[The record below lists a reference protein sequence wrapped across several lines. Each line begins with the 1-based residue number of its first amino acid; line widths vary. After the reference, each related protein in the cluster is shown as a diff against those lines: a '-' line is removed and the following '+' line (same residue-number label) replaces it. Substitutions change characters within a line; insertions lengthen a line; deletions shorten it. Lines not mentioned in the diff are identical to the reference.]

1 MFADNIDIASYA
13 DDTTPY
19 VSGVTLDSTV
29 KSLEKIADLLFT
41 WFNYNQMKGNEDK
54 CHVILSSQDN
64 VHVNIGTA
72 QIENSKCQKLLGINI
87 DSKLTFEDHINRI
100 CKKASAK
107 LNALG
112 RISYYMDP
120 LKRRLP
126 VNAFFTSQF
135 NYCPLTWMFHSRK
148 LNNKINRLHERCL
161 RLIYSDRGSS
171 YEELLDKDNSVPIHQ
186 KNLQKLAIEM
196 FKTYTGMAPQ
206 IMNEVFPRNYILNY
220 NLRRHPEFASRAI
233 NTVHYGSES
242 LSFLGPKI
250 WEMLPVDLKN
260 SDSLDSFKSGIK
272 NWRPQECPC
281 RLCKRYI
288 HRVGFTQISK

>member
-1 MFADNIDIASYA
+1 M
-13 DDTTPY
+13 
-19 VSGVTLDSTV
+19 
-29 KSLEKIADLLFT
+29 
-41 WFNYNQMKGNEDK
+41 
-54 CHVILSSQDN
+54 
-64 VHVNIGTA
+64 
-72 QIENSKCQKLLGINI
+72 GINI

-120 LKRRLP
+120 LKRRLL

-171 YEELLDKDNSVPIHQ
+171 YEELLDKDNSEPIRQ
-186 KNLQKLAIEM
+186 KNLQKLAIEV

-206 IMNEVFPRNYILNY
+206 IMNEVFPGNFTLNY

-288 HRVGFTQISK
+288 HQVGFTQISK

>member
-1 MFADNIDIASYA
+1 MFTDNIDIASYA

-107 LNALG
+107 LNALS

-120 LKRRLP
+120 LKRQLL
-126 VNAFFTSQF
+126 VNVFFTSQF
-135 NYCPLTWMFHSRK
+135 NYCPLTWMFHCRK
-148 LNNKINRLHERCL
+148 LNNKINGLHERCL
-161 RLIYSDRGSS
+161 RLIYSDRNSS
-171 YEELLDKDNSVPIHQ
+171 YEELLDKDNTVPIHQ

-196 FKTYTGMAPQ
+196 FK
-206 IMNEVFPRNYILNY
+206 
-220 NLRRHPEFASRAI
+220 
-233 NTVHYGSES
+233 
-242 LSFLGPKI
+242 K
-250 WEMLPVDLKN
+250 
-260 SDSLDSFKSGIK
+260 
-272 NWRPQECPC
+272 
-281 RLCKRYI
+281 
-288 HRVGFTQISK
+288 